1 MRAILTEIEVKNFM
15 GVENFSASFDAVEN
29 TISAANGTGKTTVM
43 LHAPNWLLF
52 GINGYGDTKFRF
64 KPIDKTNEDF
74 HVLNIETSVM
84 CRYDVDGEV
93 ISFKKTA
100 TDKFAKDDVTGKLTF
115 KSIEIKYYLNDSNV
129 PVKAT
134 EYKAKVD
141 ELFDSEAMKMLSQTH
156 YFMRLDWQKQREF
169 LMRLVPGIDDKFALD
184 SIKDGKYSYLAPF
197 IAKAIPMADVK
208 KRASAEIAKQEKIRD
223 EKTGAIEEN
232 KNWIHGLSV
241 EAEKTKL
248 AELTEKLAKLES
260 LKTDVSAS
268 VSEKMNE
275 RAEIESKIDTFNRIV
290 SAQNEIVRSK
300 QSKYEADILE
310 ERNKCKTES
319 ENLAKKQESLKS
331 EITAIEE
338 EIEQNKQSIKDL
350 LSELTVARAKSF
362 NASAP
367 VCQHGFV
374 PCQSLV
380 EAFEKDSFVLAEKFA
395 NNKASQIEAINQ
407 KGCKFA
413 ADRKELDSV
422 LMHLKLEL
430 DSLESNIPVHSESK
444 IAKHPDFTDE
454 YTKIENANQSI
465 KELVEK
471 LASFT
476 VSAPVDNAEV
486 TELKSQ
492 IEVSKKLLADAEKE
506 ETVKAR
512 NIELEKEKMTACD
525 TIADLMQKMIL
536 VDEFVADK
544 MKLIESYVNA
554 MFTGIK
560 FSLFERNQ
568 NGTYENKCLC
578 LYNGVQ
584 YSHASHSERVK
595 MGVAFI
601 NTASDFLN
609 MYYPVCIDDRELV
622 SVLPEMKTQ
631 VFHLRVNNEL
641 KTIQVS

>member
-15 GVENFSASFDAVEN
+15 GVDNFSASFDAVEN
-29 TISAANGTGKTTVM
+29 TISASNGTGKTTVM
-43 LHAPNWLLF
+43 LHAPNWMLF
-52 GINGYGDTKFRF
+52 GINGFGDTKFRF

-74 HVLNIETSVM
+74 NVLNIETSVS
-84 CRYDVDGEV
+84 CKYDVDGEE

-100 TDKFAKDDVTGKLTF
+100 TDEYTKK
-115 KSIEIKYYLNDSNV
+115 DSNGV
-129 PVKAT
+129 AKFKANKIRYFLNEFEVSAT

-141 ELFDSEAMKMLSQTH
+141 ELFDSEAMKMLGQTH
-156 YFMRLDWQKQREF
+156 YFMNLHWEKQREF
-169 LMRLVPGIDDKFALD
+169 LMRLVPGIDDKFTFCA
-184 SIKDGKYSYLAPF
+184 IKSKKYEYLEPF
-197 IAKAIPMADVK
+197 IAKSIPMADIK
-208 KRASAEIAKQEKIRD
+208 KRASIEIAKQEKIRD

-232 KNWIHGLSV
+232 KNWILGLSA
-241 EAEKTKL
+241 EAEKSKL

-275 RAEIESKIDTFNRIV
+275 RAEIESKIDTFNRII
-290 SAQNEIVRSK
+290 SEQNEIVRVK
-300 QSKYEADILE
+300 QSKYEADNLAE
-310 ERNKCKTES
+310 YNKWETEIVS
-319 ENLAKKQESLKS
+319 FAKKQEALKA
-331 EITAIEE
+331 EIKSTEE
-338 EIEQNKQSIKDL
+338 KIEQNKQSIKDL
-350 LSELTVARAKSF
+350 LSELAVARAKSF

-367 VCQHGFV
+367 VCQHGFA

-380 EAFEKDSFVLAEKFA
+380 AEFEKDSFLLAEKFA
-395 NNKASQIEAINQ
+395 NNKASKIEAINQ
-407 KGCKFA
+407 EGCKFA

-422 LMHLKLEL
+422 LSHLKLEL
-430 DSLESNIPVHSESK
+430 DSLESNISVKSEPK
-444 IAKHPDFTDE
+444 IATHPDFTDE
-454 YTKIENANQSI
+454 YTKIENAKQSI

-471 LASFT
+471 LVSFT
-476 VSAPVDNAEV
+476 VYAPAENV
-486 TELKSQ
+486 EETELKSQ
-492 IEVSKKLLADAEKE
+492 IDIAKALLADAEKE
-506 ETVKAR
+506 QTVKAR
-512 NIELEKEKMTACD
+512 NIELEKEKMVACD
-525 TIADLMQKMIL
+525 TIADIMQKMIV

-544 MKLIESYVNA
+544 MKLIESKVNS

-578 LYNGVQ
+578 LYNGVP

-641 KTIQVS
+641 KTIQVA

>member
-1 MRAILTEIEVKNFM
+1 MRAIFTEIEVKNFM

-74 HVLNIETSVM
+74 HVLNIETSVS
-84 CRYDVDGEV
+84 CKYDVDGEE

-100 TDKFAKDDVTGKLTF
+100 TDEFTKKDASGVAKF
-115 KSIEIKYYLNDSNV
+115 KSNKIRYFLNDFEVS
-129 PVKAT
+129 AT

-141 ELFDSEAMKMLSQTH
+141 ELFDSEAMKMLGQTH
-156 YFMRLDWQKQREF
+156 YFMNLHWEKQREF

-208 KRASAEIAKQEKIRD
+208 KRASAEISKQEKIRD

-241 EAEKTKL
+241 DAEKAKL
-248 AELTEKLAKLES
+248 ADLTEKLAKLES
-260 LKTDVSAS
+260 LKTDLSAS
-268 VSEKMNE
+268 VSEKLNE
-275 RAEIESKIDTFNRIV
+275 RAEIEAKIDTFNRII
-290 SAQNEIVRSK
+290 SEQNEIVRSK
-300 QSKYEADILE
+300 QSKYEAEISA

-319 ENLAKKQESLKS
+319 ENSVKKQEALKS
-331 EITAIEE
+331 EIKATEE
-338 EIEQNKQSIKDL
+338 KIEQNKQSIKDL
-350 LSELTVARAKSF
+350 LAELTIARAKTF

-367 VCQHGFV
+367 VCQHGFA

-380 EAFEKDSFVLAEKFA
+380 NEFEKDSFLLAEKYA

-413 ADRKELDSV
+413 ADRKELDSK
-422 LMHLKLEL
+422 LQQLKDEL
-430 DSLESNIPVHSESK
+430 AVLESIVLSEPK
-444 IAKHPDFTDE
+444 IAKNPDFTDE

-471 LASFT
+471 LSSFT
-476 VSAPVDNAEV
+476 VSAPVENAEE

-492 IEVSKKLLADAEKE
+492 IEVSKMLLADAEKE
-506 ETVKAR
+506 EAVKAR

-544 MKLIESYVNA
+544 MKLIESNVNA

-568 NGTYENKCLC
+568 NGSYENKCLC
-578 LYNGVQ
+578 LYNGVP

-595 MGVAFI
+595 MGIAFI

-641 KTIQVS
+641 KTIQVA

>member
-1 MRAILTEIEVKNFM
+1 MRRVILLETEIFNFM
-15 GVENFSASFDAVEN
+15 GVEYFKGVFDLTGN
-29 TISAANGTGKTTVM
+29 TISAANGTGKTTGM
-43 LHAPNWLLF
+43 LHAPNWMMF
-52 GINGYGDTKFRF
+52 GINGFGDTKFRF

-74 HVLNIETSVM
+74 HVLNIETSVS
-84 CRYDVDGEV
+84 CKYDVDGEE

-100 TDKFAKDDVTGKLTF
+100 TDEYTKKDAAGVAKFKANKIRYF
-115 KSIEIKYYLNDSNV
+115 LNEFEVS
-129 PVKAT
+129 AT

-141 ELFDSEAMKMLSQTH
+141 ELFDSEAMKMLGQTH
-156 YFMRLDWQKQREF
+156 YFMNLHWEKQREF
-169 LMRLVPGIDDKFALD
+169 LMRLVPGIDDKFALEESKND
-184 SIKDGKYSYLAPF
+184 KYLYLAPF
-197 IAKAIPMADVK
+197 IAKSIPMADIK
-208 KRASAEIAKQEKIRD
+208 KRASIEIAKQEKIRD

-232 KNWIHGLSV
+232 KNWILGLSV
-241 EAEKTKL
+241 EAEKSKIT
-248 AELTEKLAKLES
+248 ELTEKLAKLES

-268 VSEKMNE
+268 VSEKINE
-275 RAEIESKIDTFNRIV
+275 RAEIESKIDTFNRII
-290 SAQNEIVRSK
+290 SDQNEIGRVK
-300 QSKYEADILE
+300 QSKYEADNLA
-310 ERNKCKTES
+310 ERNKWETEIVS
-319 ENLAKKQESLKS
+319 FAKKQEALKA
-331 EITAIEE
+331 EIKSTEE
-338 EIEQNKQSIKDL
+338 KIEQNKQSIKDL

-367 VCQHGFV
+367 VCQHGFA

-380 EAFEKDSFVLAEKFA
+380 DSFEKDSFLLAEKFA

-413 ADRKELDSV
+413 ADRKEFDS
-422 LMHLKLEL
+422 KLQQVKDEL
-430 DSLESNIPVHSESK
+430 ALLESTVQSEPK
-444 IAKHPDFTDE
+444 IVTPPDYTDE
-454 YTKIENANQSI
+454 YQKIDNAKQSI

-476 VSAPVDNAEV
+476 VSAPAENSEE
-486 TELKSQ
+486 TELKSK
-492 IEVSKKLLADAEKE
+492 IDVAKKLLADAEKE
-506 ETVKAR
+506 QTVKAR
-512 NIELEKEKMTACD
+512 NIELEKEKMVACD
-525 TIADLMQKMIL
+525 TIADLMQKMIV

-544 MKLIESYVNA
+544 MKLIESKVNS

-568 NGTYENKCLC
+568 NGSYENKCLC
-578 LYNGVQ
+578 LYNGVP

-595 MGVAFI
+595 MGIAFI

>member
-52 GINGYGDTKFRF
+52 GINGFGDTKFRF

-74 HVLNIETSVM
+74 HVLNLETSVS
-84 CRYDVDGEV
+84 CKYDVDGEE

-100 TDKFAKDDVTGKLTF
+100 TDEFTKKDASGASKF
-115 KSIEIKYYLNDSNV
+115 KSNKIRYFLNEFEVS
-129 PVKAT
+129 AT

-141 ELFDSEAMKMLSQTH
+141 DLFDSEAMKMLGQTH
-156 YFMRLDWQKQREF
+156 YFMNLHWEKQREF

-208 KRASAEIAKQEKIRD
+208 KRASAEISKQEKIRD

-241 EAEKTKL
+241 ESEKAKL

-260 LKTDVSAS
+260 LKTDVTAS
-268 VSEKMNE
+268 VSEKLNE
-275 RAEIESKIDTFNRIV
+275 RAEIEAKIDTFNRII
-290 SAQNEIVRSK
+290 SGQNEIVRSK
-300 QSKYEADILE
+300 QSKYEAEILA

-331 EITAIEE
+331 EIKVTEE
-338 EIEQNKQSIKDL
+338 KIEQNKQSIKDL
-350 LSELTVARAKSF
+350 LSELTVARAKTF

-367 VCQHGFV
+367 VCQHGFA
-374 PCQSLV
+374 PCQSLIA
-380 EAFEKDSFVLAEKFA
+380 EFEKDSFLLTEKFS

-413 ADRKELDSV
+413 ADRKELDSK
-422 LMHLKLEL
+422 LQQLKDEL
-430 DSLESNIPVHSESK
+430 ALLESTVLSEPK

-454 YTKIENANQSI
+454 YTKIDNANQSI

-471 LASFT
+471 LSSFT
-476 VSAPVDNAEV
+476 VSAPVENAEE
-486 TELKSQ
+486 TEIKSQ
-492 IEVSKKLLADAEKE
+492 IEVSKKLLSDAEKE
-506 ETVKAR
+506 EAVKAR

-544 MKLIESYVNA
+544 MKLIESNVNA

-578 LYNGVQ
+578 LYNVVP

-641 KTIQVS
+641 KTIQVA

>member
-29 TISAANGTGKTTVM
+29 TISAANGTGKTTVL
-43 LHAPNWLLF
+43 LHAPNWMLF

-74 HVLNIETSVM
+74 HVPNIETIVS
-84 CRYDVDGEV
+84 CKYDVDGEE

-100 TDKFAKDDVTGKLTF
+100 TDEFTKKDASGASKF
-115 KSIEIKYYLNDSNV
+115 KSNKIRYFLNEFEVS
-129 PVKAT
+129 AT

-141 ELFDSEAMKMLSQTH
+141 ELFDSEAMKMLGQTH
-156 YFMRLDWQKQREF
+156 YFMNLHWEKQREF
-169 LMRLVPGIDDKFALD
+169 LMRLVPGIDDKFALGESKND
-184 SIKDGKYSYLAPF
+184 KYSYLDPF
-197 IAKAIPMADVK
+197 IARSIPMADVK
-208 KRASAEIAKQEKIRD
+208 KRASTEIARQEKIRD
-223 EKTGAIEEN
+223 ERTGAIEEN
-232 KNWIHGLSV
+232 KNWILGLSV
-241 EAEKTKL
+241 ESEKAKL

-268 VSEKMNE
+268 VAEKLNE
-275 RAEIESKIDTFNRIV
+275 RAEIEAKIDTFNKII
-290 SAQNEIVRSK
+290 SEQNEIVRSK

-319 ENLAKKQESLKS
+319 ENLAKKQEALKS
-331 EITAIEE
+331 EIKATEE
-338 EIEQNKQSIKDL
+338 KIEQNKQSIKDL
-350 LSELTVARAKSF
+350 LSELTIARAKSF
-362 NASAP
+362 NASSP
-367 VCQHGFV
+367 VCQHGFA
-374 PCQSLV
+374 PCQSLID
-380 EAFEKDSFVLAEKFA
+380 AFDKDSFLLAEKFA
-395 NNKASQIEAINQ
+395 NNKASQIEVINQ

-413 ADRKELDSV
+413 ADRKELDSK
-422 LMHLKLEL
+422 LQQLKDEL
-430 DSLESNIPVHSESK
+430 ALLESAVLPEPK
-444 IAKHPDFTDE
+444 IAKHPDFTYE
-454 YTKIENANQSI
+454 YTKIENAKESI

-476 VSAPVDNAEV
+476 VAAPVENAE
-486 TELKSQ
+486 EIDIKSQ

-506 ETVKAR
+506 EAVKAR
-512 NIELEKEKMTACD
+512 NIELEKEKIAACD
-525 TIADLMQKMIL
+525 TIADLMQKMIV

-544 MKLIESYVNA
+544 MKLIESNVNA
-554 MFTGIK
+554 MFAGIK

-568 NGTYENKCLC
+568 NGSYENKCLC
-578 LYNGVQ
+578 LYNGVP

-595 MGVAFI
+595 MGIAFI
-601 NTASDFLN
+601 NTASSFLN

-641 KTIQVS
+641 KTIQVA